1 MMLVIVDCCS
11 KQSQSK
17 MSMSNCSECANPLW
31 SLVFNDLVICR
42 SMAWRCVVQQ
52 FCQKYRLFLVR
63 MGFQWT
69 LGTWVSLQ
77 TSWRSK
83 VATDRA
89 IEWASTP
96 AHHHFWKWA
105 LKQPPHFWWMQLCKS
120 RLTISSHHL
129 HESWWGASLK
139 WEQAHLT
146 YYKTLIKW

>member
-1 MMLVIVDCCS
+1 MMLVTVDCCS
-11 KQSQSK
+11 KHSQSK

-31 SLVFNDLVICR
+31 SLIVNDLVICR

-52 FCQKYRLFLVR
+52 FCQKYRLFLVHT
-63 MGFQWT
+63 GFQWT

-77 TSWRSK
+77 TSWHSK

-105 LKQPPHFWWMQLCKS
+105 LKQPPRFWWMQLCKS

-129 HESWWGASLK
+129 HESWWGASSK